1 MAYES
6 CDKLLYAI
14 LISTTKKYSSH
25 FRIPESYQRKTSTE
39 TKQTYSIVGQIQIL
53 YIKFTSY

>member
-14 LISTTKKYSSH
+14 LISTTKN
-25 FRIPESYQRKTSTE
+25 
-39 TKQTYSIVGQIQIL
+39 IVHISEFLSLIRD
-53 YIKFTSY
+53 K